1 MSYKRGLKMTFNK
14 IEKKW
19 IYLCIALLGG
29 AFFWLLGENG
39 YVMGGDSELY
49 INFGHYSGVQPLY
62 PLFIQI
68 CRKCF
73 GNGIY
78 LDAVSFIQGGLA
90 LAGCIVWYV
99 FWIKAFDWKM
109 EVLLYYFCFP

>member
-1 MSYKRGLKMTFNK
+1 MTFNK

-73 GNGIY
+73 GPLSRSSTRSSSWLRCRLWRCTRLSRNI
-78 LDAVSFIQGGLA
+78 LSKVSPWVPLRD
-90 LAGCIVWYV
+90 
-99 FWIKAFDWKM
+99 K
-109 EVLLYYFCFP
+109 LLLS